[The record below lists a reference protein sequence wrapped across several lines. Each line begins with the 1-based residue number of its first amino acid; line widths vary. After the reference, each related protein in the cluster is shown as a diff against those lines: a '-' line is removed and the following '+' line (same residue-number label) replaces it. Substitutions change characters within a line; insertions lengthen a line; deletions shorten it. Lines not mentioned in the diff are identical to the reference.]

1 MGTCVAAVLIRH
13 AGCGSQSSQRGGTCF
28 LLTQPAAAAAAAAQT
43 FQTLSQAA
51 AAAPPASSEMAC
63 RPGLVLR
70 SQSSLQSAQQRL
82 VLSAG
87 PTWRSCCRIVA
98 QSRWFACAPWP
109 KGGHIALLMSP
120 ASQRS
125 VQSFTCTTSLY
136 RHTRGH
142 KVSCWTLAAV
152 VLSMMLFK
160 QT

>member
-70 SQSSLQSAQQRL
+70 PQSSLQSAQQRL
-82 VLSAG
+82 MLSAG
-87 PTWRSCCRIVA
+87 PTWQSCCRIAA

-109 KGGHIALLMSP
+109 NGGHIVRCSCLLRPS
-120 ASQRS
+120 
-125 VQSFTCTTSLY
+125 SLF
-136 RHTRGH
+136 
-142 KVSCWTLAAV
+142 KVSRARRHCIGTHEAIKCPAGRL
-152 VLSMMLFK
+152 LL
-160 QT
+160 